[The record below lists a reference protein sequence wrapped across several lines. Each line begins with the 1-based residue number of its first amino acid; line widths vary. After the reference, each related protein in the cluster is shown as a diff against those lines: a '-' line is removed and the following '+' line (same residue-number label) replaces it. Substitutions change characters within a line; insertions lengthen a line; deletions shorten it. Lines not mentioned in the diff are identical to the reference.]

1 MKELYKDIREV
12 IEFYFDRKLKNST
25 YYGEQEIWDIV
36 EECIDEI
43 DDICD
48 RYDKEV
54 DEYIYEREEAWEQ
67 EKENLKGKG
76 IFL

>member
-12 IEFYFDRKLKNST
+12 IEFYFERKLKEST
-25 YYGEQEIWDIV
+25 YHGEQELWDLID
-36 EECIDEI
+36 ECIDEI

-48 RYDKEV
+48 KYDKEV
-54 DEYIYEREEAWEQ
+54 DEYIYEREESLEIQ
-67 EKENLKGKG
+67 KENLKEKG